1 MGEMLRQIKKIEV
14 GKVTREKTPEQKT
27 IYIRIHFAS
36 KLARESVLTSQRIEF
51 PCTGTTDFLDNFDS
65 IAESLAADITPDT
78 ILIVKELGEEELA
91 IVAQAW
97 QIRQSSR

>member
-1 MGEMLRQIKKIEV
+1 MSEKHRKIKKIEV

>member
-1 MGEMLRQIKKIEV
+1 MSEKHRKIKKIEV

-27 IYIRIHFAS
+27 LYIRIHFAS

-51 PCTGTTDFLDNFDS
+51 PCTGTTDFLDNFDT
-65 IAESLAADITPDT
+65 IAAPLNAEIAADTV
-78 ILIVKELGEEELA
+78 LIVKELDEDELA

-97 QIRQSSR
+97 QIMQPPR

>member
-1 MGEMLRQIKKIEV
+1 MSEKHRKIKKIEV

-27 IYIRIHFAS
+27 LYIRIHFAS

-65 IAESLAADITPDT
+65 IAESLAVETTPDT
-78 ILIVKELGEEELA
+78 VLIVKELDEEELA

-97 QIRQSSR
+97 QIMQPS

>member
-1 MGEMLRQIKKIEV
+1 MSEEHRKIKKIEV
-14 GKVTREKTPEQKT
+14 GKVTHDDTAGQKSL
-27 IYIRIHFAS
+27 YIRIHFIS
-36 KLARESVLTSQRIEF
+36 NLTRESVLVSKRIEF
-51 PCTGTTDFLDNFDS
+51 SCASTTDFLDTFDS

-97 QIRQSSR
+97 QVMQSSR